1 MGGIAQPPP
10 FTPSPKFLFAT
21 HRQSRSAGWVG
32 DAPAAE
38 RLQGRQGVGEGGG
51 GRCSLGNLRVLRAP
65 PGAAAAPQRPGTVHR
80 GRGCAVCVCVCG
92 GGETRSCPCR
102 TGGGSGGE
110 VQCTGPVQPPP
121 PFTSPLAGEGAA
133 VGACR
138 GAVGRERSSV
148 LLEITIAML

>member
-51 GRCSLGNLRVLRAP
+51 GRCSLGNLSAASPSRSCRSPTVSGHGAP
-65 PGAAAAPQRPGTVHR
+65 GEGVC
-80 GRGCAVCVCVCG
+80 GVCVCVCG

>member
-65 PGAAAAPQRPGTVHR
+65 PGAAAAPQRPGTVHL
-80 GRGCAVCVCVCG
+80 GRGCAVCVCVCVAVG
-92 GGETRSCPCR
+92 KPEAVPAELGVAPAGRCNAPALCN
-102 TGGGSGGE
+102 
-110 VQCTGPVQPPP
+110 PPP
-121 PFTSPLAGEGAA
+121 PLPPRLRGKGLRWVHAGERWGGSAPPS
-133 VGACR
+133 CLK
-138 GAVGRERSSV
+138 SP
-148 LLEITIAML
+148 

>member
-51 GRCSLGNLRVLRAP
+51 GRCSLGNLSAASPSRSCRSPTVSGHGAP
-65 PGAAAAPQRPGTVHR
+65 GEGVC
-80 GRGCAVCVCVCG
+80 GVCVCVWRWGNQKLSLQNWGWLRRGGAMHRPCATPPPLYLPACG
-92 GGETRSCPCR
+92 GRGC
-102 TGGGSGGE
+102 GGCMQGSGGE
-110 VQCTGPVQPPP
+110 GALLR
-121 PFTSPLAGEGAA
+121 LA
-133 VGACR
+133 
-138 GAVGRERSSV
+138 
-148 LLEITIAML
+148 